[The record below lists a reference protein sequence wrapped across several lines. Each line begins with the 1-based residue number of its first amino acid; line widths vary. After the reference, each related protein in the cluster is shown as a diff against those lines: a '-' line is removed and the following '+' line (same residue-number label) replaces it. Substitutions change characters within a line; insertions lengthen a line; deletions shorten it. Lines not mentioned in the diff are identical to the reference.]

1 MDLNKIERVYTSYAG
16 FYDRIF
22 GKVFHEGRESVIRN
36 LDVQPD
42 EHILEVGVG
51 TGLALPMYPR
61 HCRIVGID
69 FSEGM
74 LAKAKEKAEA
84 HSLDHVQ
91 LHRMDAGAMEF
102 QDDSFDTV
110 VAAYVV
116 TAVPDYRKV
125 VNEMIRVCRPGGR
138 IIMLNHFSNGN
149 KVIAAVEKVLSPITK
164 HLGWRTDLS
173 LNTVLEGTSLHV
185 ARNQKVNPLRLWAL
199 VECVNRKNGHAR
211 LHFRF
216 AKIDDPKVALKAVRT
231 DRERILASGQF
242 DHKLSLRVGY
252 CLRFDI
258 RADAICDNNCADYG
272 RVVLIDNLA

>member
-1 MDLNKIERVYTSYAG
+1 MDLHKIERVYTSYAG
-16 FYDRIF
+16 FYDQVF
-22 GKVFHEGRESVIRN
+22 GKVFQEGRESAIRN
-36 LDVQPD
+36 LDVQPN
-42 EHILEVGVG
+42 EQILEVGVG

-69 FSEGM
+69 LSEGM

-84 HSLDHVQ
+84 HRLDHIQ

-102 QDDSFDTV
+102 ADDSFDTV

-149 KVIAAVEKVLSPITK
+149 KVIAAVEKVLSPLTK

-173 LNTVLEGTSLHV
+173 LNTVLEGTSLHI
-185 ARNQKVNPLRLWAL
+185 ARKQSVNPLRLWAL
-199 VECVNRKNGHAR
+199 VECVNGKGKQTNGNGTSHNVSGYVNGSGTNGFSNGNGNGRYSPEHA
-211 LHFRF
+211 H
-216 AKIDDPKVALKAVRT
+216 
-231 DRERILASGQF
+231 
-242 DHKLSLRVGY
+242 
-252 CLRFDI
+252 
-258 RADAICDNNCADYG
+258 
-272 RVVLIDNLA
+272 

>member
-84 HSLDHVQ
+84 HRLDHVQ

-102 QDDSFDTV
+102 EDDSFDTV

-149 KVIAAVEKVLSPITK
+149 KVIAAIEKVLSPITK

-199 VECVNRKNGHAR
+199 VECVNRKNDHGFVNGNGGGHGTAAYPNGNG
-211 LHFRF
+211 
-216 AKIDDPKVALKAVRT
+216 AKSYSNGNGSSRYSHEP
-231 DRERILASGQF
+231 AS
-242 DHKLSLRVGY
+242 
-252 CLRFDI
+252 
-258 RADAICDNNCADYG
+258 
-272 RVVLIDNLA
+272 

>member
-1 MDLNKIERVYTSYAG
+1 MDLNKIERVYTTYAG
-16 FYDRIF
+16 FYDRVF
-22 GKVFHEGRESVIRN
+22 GRVFHEGRESVIRN

-84 HSLDHVQ
+84 HRLGHVQ
-91 LHRMDAGAMEF
+91 LHRMDAAAMEF

-149 KVIAAVEKVLSPITK
+149 KVIAAVEKVLSPLTK

-173 LNTVLEGTSLHV
+173 LDTVLEGTDLHV
-185 ARNQKVNPLRLWAL
+185 ARKQKVNPLRLWAL
-199 VECVNRKNGHAR
+199 VECVNRKNGSGTMHKSGVAHANGTTVYT
-211 LHFRF
+211 HS
-216 AKIDDPKVALKAVRT
+216 ASALTAGPT
-231 DRERILASGQF
+231 SEEA
-242 DHKLSLRVGY
+242 
-252 CLRFDI
+252 
-258 RADAICDNNCADYG
+258 
-272 RVVLIDNLA
+272 

>member
-1 MDLNKIERVYTSYAG
+1 MDPNKIERVYTSYAG
-16 FYDRIF
+16 FYDKVF
-22 GKVFHEGRESVIRN
+22 GKVFHEGRESAIRN
-36 LDVQPD
+36 LNVQPD

-69 FSEGM
+69 LSEGM
-74 LAKAKEKAEA
+74 LARAKEKAEA
-84 HSLDHVQ
+84 HRLDHVQ

-102 QDDSFDTV
+102 TDDSFDTV

-149 KVIAAVEKVLSPITK
+149 KVIAAVEKVISPLTK

-173 LNTVLEGTSLHV
+173 LNTVLEGTSLQI
-185 ARNQKVNPLRLWAL
+185 ARNQRVNPLRFWAL
-199 VECVNRKNGHAR
+199 VECVNAKGKSTNGTAAGHTPAGYMNGNSTAGFANGNGNGHYSPEHA
-211 LHFRF
+211 H
-216 AKIDDPKVALKAVRT
+216 
-231 DRERILASGQF
+231 
-242 DHKLSLRVGY
+242 
-252 CLRFDI
+252 
-258 RADAICDNNCADYG
+258 
-272 RVVLIDNLA
+272 

>member
-16 FYDRIF
+16 FYDQIF
-22 GKVFHEGRESVIRN
+22 GKVFHEGRESAIRTLN
-36 LDVQPD
+36 VQPD
-42 EHILEVGVG
+42 EQILEVGVG
-51 TGLALPMYPR
+51 TGLALPMYPS

-69 FSEGM
+69 LSEGM
-74 LAKAKEKAEA
+74 LAKAKARAQA
-84 HSLDHVQ
+84 HRLTHVQ

-102 QDDSFDTV
+102 GDDSFDTV

-149 KVIAAVEKVLSPITK
+149 KVIAAVEKVISPLTK

-185 ARNQKVNPLRLWAL
+185 ASKKKVNPLRLWAL
-199 VECVNRKNGHAR
+199 VECVNRKNGHSHVNGNGAG
-211 LHFRF
+211 HG
-216 AKIDDPKVALKAVRT
+216 AAGYSNGNGA
-231 DRERILASGQF
+231 ANYSNGNGSG
-242 DHKLSLRVGY
+242 HYSPEHVH
-252 CLRFDI
+252 
-258 RADAICDNNCADYG
+258 
-272 RVVLIDNLA
+272 